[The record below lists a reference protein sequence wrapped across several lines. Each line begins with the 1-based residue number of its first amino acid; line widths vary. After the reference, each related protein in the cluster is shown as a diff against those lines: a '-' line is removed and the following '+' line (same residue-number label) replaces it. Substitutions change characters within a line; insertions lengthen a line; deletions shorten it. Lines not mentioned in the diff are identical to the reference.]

1 MRTIIDLFETAV
13 ANYPDNVY
21 LWEKTSG
28 KYEGTTYKETRE
40 KVLHLTAGL
49 IQLGFRKGDRAG
61 LIADGRNDW
70 IISELGILYSGGINV
85 PLSIRLQNNELS
97 FRLKHSGSKYIFV
110 SKQHQHKVEAIADE
124 LPDIEKIIY
133 LDGKENP
140 GDNEIDYRELVK
152 EGAKYY
158 SENQD
163 EVNAIW
169 KSIKPNDVANISY
182 TSGTTADPK
191 GIILSH
197 LNYAAN
203 VVQSNSLMDLKTE
216 WITLAI
222 LPWDHAFAH
231 TTCLYVFMY
240 KGASI
245 ASVEVGNTPL
255 ETLKNIPKNIQ
266 EIKPTLMMSV
276 PAYSKTFRKNIDAG
290 IRKKGEFLFKLYK
303 FALKVAYAHN
313 GYGNNRGKG
322 LRFFLKP
329 LYWLFDII
337 LFKKIR
343 DGFGGN
349 LKFFIGGGALL
360 DVELQR
366 YFYAIGMPICQG
378 YGLTEAAPVISSNT
392 PMDVKFGSSGR
403 LVKDLE
409 LRILDEE
416 GNELPIGEKGEIVI
430 KGDNVMLG
438 YWNNPAATAETLK
451 NGWLYTGDMGYMGKD
466 GFLYVLGRFKSLLI
480 GNDGEKYS
488 PEGIE
493 EALVDQSPYIQQCM
507 LYNNQNPYTVG
518 MVVPDI
524 EAINR
529 ELKNRGI
536 EKGTEEGNKASV
548 EIIQNEI
555 NEYKKGGKFEG
566 MFPERWLPATVAV
579 LPYAFTAENK
589 LLNATMKLVRG
600 QVVEQFNNELDFL
613 YTPAA
618 KKMDNEMNLA
628 AVEAWNNEIH

>member
-1 MRTIIDLFETAV
+1 MKTIIELFETAV
-13 ANYPDNVY
+13 ANYPDNIY
-21 LWEKTSG
+21 LWEKSDG
-28 KYEGTTYKETRE
+28 KYKGTSYKETRE
-40 KVLHLTAGL
+40 KVLNLAAGL
-49 IQLGFRKGDRAG
+49 IQMGMKKGDRSG

-70 IISELGILYSGGINV
+70 IISELGMLYAGGTNV
-85 PLSIRLQNNELS
+85 PLSIRLQDNELA

-110 SKQHQHKVEAIADE
+110 SKQHAQKVEAIRDQ
-124 LPDIEKIIY
+124 LPDLEKVIY
-133 LDGKENP
+133 LDGKKNA
-140 GDNEIDYRELVK
+140 GDNDLDYREIVK
-152 EGAKYY
+152 EGANLRKENAEKY
-158 SENQD
+158 D
-163 EVNAIW
+163 EVWNAIQ
-169 KSIKPNDVANISY
+169 PDDVANISY

-191 GIILSH
+191 GIMLSQ

-203 VVQSNSLMDLKTE
+203 VVQSNSLMELKTE

-266 EIKPTLMMSV
+266 EIKPSIMMSV
-276 PAYSKTFRKNIDAG
+276 PAYSKTFRKNIEAG
-290 IRKKGEFLFKLYK
+290 IRKKGETLFKVYK

-322 LRFFLKP
+322 FRFLLKP
-329 LYWLFDII
+329 LYALFDAI

-349 LKFFIGGGALL
+349 IEFFVGGGALL
-360 DVELQR
+360 DIELQR
-366 YFYAIGMPICQG
+366 FFYAIGMPVCQG
-378 YGLTEAAPVISSNT
+378 YGLTEAAPVISSNV
-392 PMDVKFGSSGR
+392 PHDIKFGSSGK
-403 LVKDLE
+403 LVKDIE
-409 LRILDEE
+409 LKIVDEDAK
-416 GNELPIGEKGEIVI
+416 ELPTGEKGEIIVR
-430 KGDNVMLG
+430 GDNVMLG
-438 YWNNPAATAETLK
+438 YWNNQTATADTLK
-451 NGWLYTGDMGYMGKD
+451 NGWLHTGDMGYMGND

-493 EALVDQSPYIQQCM
+493 EAMVDQSSFIQQAM

-536 EKGTEEGNKASV
+536 EKGSDAGNKETIKILND
-548 EIIQNEI
+548 EIS
-555 NEYKKGGKFEG
+555 EYKKGGKYAE
-566 MFPERWLPATVAV
+566 MFPERWLPASVAI
-579 LPYAFTAENK
+579 LPYAFTADNK
-589 LLNATMKLVRG
+589 MLNATMKMVRDK
-600 QVVEQFNNELDFL
+600 VTETFDKELEFL

-618 KKMDNEMNLA
+618 KNIENEMNLK
-628 AVEAWNNEIH
+628 AVEEWNK

>member
-1 MRTIIDLFETAV
+1 MKTIIELFETAV
-13 ANYPDNVY
+13 ANYPDNIY
-21 LWEKTSG
+21 LWEKTTG
-28 KYEGTTYKETRE
+28 KYEGTSYKETRE
-40 KVLHLTAGL
+40 KVIHLTAGL
-49 IQLGFRKGDRAG
+49 IKLGLKKGDRTG

-70 IISELGILYSGGINV
+70 IISELGILYAGGIDV

-110 SKQHQHKVEAIADE
+110 SKQHQHKVEAIAHE
-124 LPDIEKIIY
+124 LPELEKIIY
-133 LDGKENP
+133 LDGKENLT
-140 GDNEIDYRELVK
+140 EKEVDYRELLK

-158 SENQD
+158 KQSPE
-163 EVNAIW
+163 EVDAVWKAIG
-169 KSIKPNDVANISY
+169 PNDVANISY

-191 GIILSH
+191 GIMLSQ

-203 VVQSNSLMDLKTE
+203 VVQSNSLLDLQPE

-266 EIKPTLMMSV
+266 EIKPSLMMSV
-276 PAYSKTFRKNIDAG
+276 PAYSKTFRKNIEAG

-303 FALKVAYAHN
+303 FALNVAYAHN

-322 LRFFLKP
+322 FRFFLKP
-329 LYWLFDII
+329 LYGLFDTI

-349 LKFFIGGGALL
+349 MQFFIGGGALL

-378 YGLTEAAPVISSNT
+378 YGLTEAAPVISSNI
-392 PMDVKFGSSGR
+392 PKDVKFGSSGK
-403 LVKDLE
+403 LVKNLD
-409 LRILDEE
+409 LRILDED
-416 GNELPIGEKGEIVI
+416 GNERPIGQKGEIVV

-438 YWNNPAATAETLK
+438 YWNNPTASADALRD
-451 NGWLYTGDMGYMGKD
+451 GWLHTGDMGYMGKD

-493 EALVDQSPYIQQCM
+493 EAVVDQSPYIQQFM

-536 EKGTEEGNKASV
+536 EKGSEDGNKTSI

-555 NEYKKGGKFEG
+555 NEYKKGGKYEG

-589 LLNATMKLVRG
+589 LLNATMKLVRA
-600 QVVEQFNNELDFL
+600 QVVEQFEKELEFL

-618 KKMDNEMNLA
+618 KKMDNEINQA
-628 AVEAWNNEIH
+628 AIEAWNK